1 MLISLAVTTL
11 VSWMEIGATL
21 VALYCRYNGGPQLCT
36 DIEIAFISIKIDF
49 TIILCNI
56 FNNKKSKTIIL

>member
-1 MLISLAVTTL
+1 MTNILISLAVTTL
-11 VSWMEIGATL
+11 VSWVHIGATA

-36 DIEIAFISIKIDF
+36 DIEIAFISIKIES

-56 FNNKKSKTIIL
+56 FNNKNQRL